1 MDVTVKSNID
11 FTKLIRTCKS
21 DDLWFWGAK
30 EWHRLTRD
38 YVPKR
43 DGNLNRLVTLKPK
56 QIIYRSPYSAY
67 IYYGKKMVDPV
78 YKKGGFTSDGI
89 IFWSRKG
96 VKKIK
101 TNENL
106 KIANGYSRWD
116 VKAIEEKKDD
126 LLVKSMEKFINKK
139 MGE

>member
-1 MDVTVKSNID
+1 MNVTVKSNID
-11 FTKLIRTCKS
+11 FSRVIKTCKS
-21 DDLWFWGAK
+21 NELWLWGAK

-43 DGNLNRLVTLKPK
+43 DGNLSRLVTFKPK
-56 QIIYRSPYSAY
+56 QIIYRSPYAAY

-89 IFWSRKG
+89 NFWSRKG

-101 TNENL
+101 TEADL
-106 KIANGYSRWD
+106 KIKNGYIKWD
-116 VKAIEEKKDD
+116 VKAIERKTDI
-126 LLVKSMEKFINKK
+126 LLVESMENYINKK
-139 MGE
+139 MGG